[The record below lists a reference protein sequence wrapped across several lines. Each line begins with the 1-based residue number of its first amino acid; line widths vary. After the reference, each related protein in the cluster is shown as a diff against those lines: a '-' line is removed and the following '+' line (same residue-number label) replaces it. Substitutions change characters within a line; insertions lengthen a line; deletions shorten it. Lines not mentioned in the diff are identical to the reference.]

1 MYCLGTMAAGPSLPE
16 LLTKYSQPLF
26 AACDRV
32 LDPHTNRRSANGETE
47 QDPDVDSDQDSA
59 YRRILVVMQVLSCV
73 ATSATVFRVIH
84 EQRLSA
90 WFLLLPTLL
99 VATLALRR
107 SLHADTTDLLTGL
120 STGAMSAFFAE
131 AVGGRSPADGG
142 ARGALTAVVSQ
153 AELLHIPVIGG
164 SLVLAYCLVFDR
176 WPSHVRSTFLLLV
189 VLSAS
194 LAVTIGFMILDE
206 TADLR
211 TSWRIFS
218 FVFVT
223 VYICVS
229 MATVQLIHRPWMVCL
244 LSLWLNTYWQSGFFD
259 YWSWDWGRGRFPIC
273 GFLVALIF
281 VFFIERTDVPL
292 DARHR
297 GRRRGHFANAVTWF
311 AIAYVVERVTLTLL
325 KTRHAFGVRVLTDVW
340 PCSVLM
346 LAYMMVVSAETT
358 VTVADRVSLTL
369 SCLLLYLTLSL
380 PTEGFCNG
388 FFLDIVLALTVLFA
402 TEAAR
407 TPDTSRKH
415 VTGQERTNRWD
426 V

>member
-1 MYCLGTMAAGPSLPE
+1 MAAGPSLPE
-16 LLTKYSQPLF
+16 LLTKYSQSLF
-26 AACDRV
+26 AACDRA
-32 LDPHTNRRSANGETE
+32 LDPQTNRRSANGETG
-47 QDPDVDSDQDSA
+47 QDADVDPDQDSA

-107 SLHADTTDLLTGL
+107 SLPADTTDLLTGL
-120 STGAMSAFFAE
+120 STGAVSAFFAE

-142 ARGALTAVVSQ
+142 ARGGFAAVVGQ

-164 SLVLAYCLVFDR
+164 SLVLGYCLMFDR
-176 WPSHVRSTFLLLV
+176 WPSHVKSTFLLLV
-189 VLSAS
+189 VLSVS
-194 LAVTIGFMILDE
+194 LAATIGLMILDE

-211 TSWRIFS
+211 TSWHTFS

-223 VYICVS
+223 VYLCVS
-229 MATVQLIHRPWMVCL
+229 LGTVQLTHRPWMVCL
-244 LSLWLNTYWQSGFFD
+244 LSVWLNFYWQSGFFD
-259 YWSWDWGRGRFPIC
+259 YWTWDWGKGRFPIC

-292 DARHR
+292 GSRHR
-297 GRRRGHFANAVTWF
+297 ARRRGHFANAVTWF
-311 AIAYVVERVTLTLL
+311 AIAYVIERVTLTLL
-325 KTRHAFGVRVLTDVW
+325 KTRRPFGVRVSTDVW

-346 LAYMMVVSAETT
+346 LAYLMVVSAETT
-358 VTVADRVSLTL
+358 VTVANKVSLAL

-380 PTEGFCNG
+380 PTKGFCNG

-407 TPDTSRKH
+407 TPDASRKH
-415 VTGQERTNRWD
+415 VTSQQRTDRWD